1 MKILF
6 QIPVN
11 IRLKIG
17 NVSGGSSPD
26 TYKWPLFWKTKAW
39 TKTYS
44 LFSESIIY
52 DGADDVKMLSVHCIF
67 LIKFYI
73 TRNQYVRRTRQFCPK
88 WPIRRP
94 VFQKILI
101 HIAYTLLPYWKH
113 VHAYQK
119 LLETKIYWVR
129 KFFKC
134 LGRVFLGISHFTGEC
149 AIKTASWLSSFIFQ
163 PKANSKKE
171 PRDIEGEKAGK
182 SWKFGKT
189 GLNNWKASP

>member
-26 TYKWPLFWKTKAW
+26 THKWPLFWKTKAW
-39 TKTYS
+39 TKKYS
-44 LFSESIIY
+44 LLCESIIY

-88 WPIRRP
+88 WPILRR

-101 HIAYTLLPYWKH
+101 YIAYTLLPYWKH
-113 VHAYQK
+113 VHTYQK
-119 LLETKIYWVR
+119 QLETKIYWVR
-129 KFFKC
+129 KIFKC

-149 AIKTASWLSSFIFQ
+149 ALCHATVCMINTPWVNQ
-163 PKANSKKE
+163 
-171 PRDIEGEKAGK
+171 RRWTWH
-182 SWKFGKT
+182 WK
-189 GLNNWKASP
+189 N